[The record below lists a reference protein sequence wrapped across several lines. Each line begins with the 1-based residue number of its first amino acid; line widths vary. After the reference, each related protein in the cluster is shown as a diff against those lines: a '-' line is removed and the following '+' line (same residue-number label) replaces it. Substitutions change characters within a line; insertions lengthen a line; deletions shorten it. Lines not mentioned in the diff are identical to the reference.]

1 MAKEKSQYGV
11 VEGVIVYAKIAQPD
25 LKFQSK
31 DTEFSIGVIVNE
43 DTADAWDE
51 QFKKQP
57 ATKIKATDFEAK
69 FKFPLPAEF
78 KGEKNV
84 FQIKLKRDAVV
95 NGEPFYPD
103 NYPKVFLDTADER
116 IDITHSRLIANG
128 SRGKVSYRINSNDFG
143 TFARLNNVLF
153 DEKGF
158 IEYESKGGGG
168 VGSEFGNSK
177 PVKVEPAK
185 ESVTQARQP
194 REVDPE
200 EEPKKAAAPAQKVV
214 APAQNADFDDSDIP
228 FANPYRGRICLAV

>member
-31 DTEFSIGVIVNE
+31 DTEFSVGVIVNE
-43 DTADAWDE
+43 DTADVWDE

-95 NGEPFYPD
+95 GGEPFYPD
-103 NYPKVFLDTADER
+103 NYPKVFLDTADDR

-143 TFARLNNVLF
+143 TFAKLANVLF
-153 DEKGF
+153 DENGF

-168 VGSEFGNSK
+168 AGSEFGNSK

-185 ESVTQARQP
+185 ESVTNARQT
-194 REVDPE
+194 REAEPE
-200 EEPKKAAAPAQKVV
+200 EEPKKTTPVKKVV
-214 APAQNADFDDSDIP
+214 AQLPPAGDDYDDDIP
-228 FANPYRGRICLAV
+228 F